1 MAWTPKELWDL
12 LSTPAGRRLARY
24 TAVSASATVVSFS
37 TLTVV
42 FGALRLWSE
51 VPSVLFAN
59 AVAAVWSYNLNR
71 RWAWGKTGRSHVV
84 REVLPFAVMSLSGM
98 ALSTGAAAG
107 AHHLAVSHHLGHLT
121 RTALVLG
128 ANLAAWG
135 SLWVVKFLVFNRLFS
150 APAATALGPAPAG
163 TALTPAPDP
172 VDLTGAPATS

>member
-1 MAWTPKELWDL
+1 MARTPRDLWDR
-12 LSTPAGRRLARY
+12 LSTPTGRKLLRY
-24 TAVSASATVVSFS
+24 TAVSVSATVVSFT
-37 TLTVV
+37 TLSMV
-42 FGALRLWSE
+42 FGVLRLWSE

-71 RWAWGKTGRSHVV
+71 RWAWGRSGRSHVL
-84 REVLPFAVMSLSGM
+84 REVLPFAVMSFSGM

-107 AHHLAVSHHLGHLT
+107 AHHLAVAHQLGHLT

-150 APAATALGPAPAG
+150 RP
-163 TALTPAPDP
+163 
-172 VDLTGAPATS
+172 PATVPVPDSGAARLSGVGS